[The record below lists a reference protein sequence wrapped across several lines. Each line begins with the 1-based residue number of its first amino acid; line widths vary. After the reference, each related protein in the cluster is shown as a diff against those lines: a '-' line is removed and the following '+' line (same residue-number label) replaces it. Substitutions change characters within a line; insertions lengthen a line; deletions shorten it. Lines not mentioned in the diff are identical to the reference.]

1 MQKMRFEPHL
11 IPTLA
16 TIAGLVLFVNLG
28 LWQSGKAERRA
39 TEIEQHTARARLG
52 PFAITGQPVDPGH
65 LQDAPVTVQ
74 GVYESQYQFF
84 VDNRQEDG
92 QPGVH
97 VVTPLKISGS
107 ETRVLVNRGWV
118 GWGQSRSAL
127 PLVSTPDTLV
137 VVTGVVFVPVNKPFL
152 LMPNPP
158 EQLPRLW
165 SRLDLERFTKEV
177 AFAVQPVVVL
187 QTGAGHG
194 DGLIRK
200 WPPPEDRIARHQ
212 SYAYQWFGM
221 AFALLIF
228 YGFASVRPGKR
239 E

>member
-1 MQKMRFEPHL
+1 MQKLRFEPHL

-16 TIAGLVLFVNLG
+16 AICGMALFINLG
-28 LWQSGKAERRA
+28 LWQAGKAERRA
-39 TEIEQHTARARLG
+39 AEMEQHTARGRMG
-52 PFAITGQPVDPGH
+52 PFAIGGQPVDPLQ

-74 GVYESQYQFF
+74 GVYETQFQFF

-97 VVTPLKISGS
+97 VVTPLKIAGS
-107 ETRVLVNRGWV
+107 ETRILINRGWV

-127 PLVSTPDTLV
+127 PRVSTPIESV
-137 VVTGVVFVPVNKPFL
+137 EITGVAAVPVNKPFF
-152 LMPNPP
+152 LMPSHA

-165 SRLDLERFTKEV
+165 DRLDMDRFTKET
-177 AFAVQPVVVL
+177 AFALQPVVVL

-194 DGLIRK
+194 DGLVRK

>member
-1 MQKMRFEPHL
+1 
-11 IPTLA
+11 
-16 TIAGLVLFVNLG
+16 
-28 LWQSGKAERRA
+28 
-39 TEIEQHTARARLG
+39 
-52 PFAITGQPVDPGH
+52 
-65 LQDAPVTVQ
+65 
-74 GVYESQYQFF
+74 
-84 VDNRQEDG
+84 
-92 QPGVH
+92 
-97 VVTPLKISGS
+97 
-107 ETRVLVNRGWV
+107 
-118 GWGQSRSAL
+118 
-127 PLVSTPDTLV
+127 LV
-137 VVTGVVFVPVNKPFL
+137 VVTGVVSVPVNKPFL
-152 LMPNPP
+152 LMPNPL

-165 SRLDLERFTKEV
+165 SRLDLERFTKEA

-200 WPPPEDRIARHQ
+200 WPPPEDRVARHQ